1 MNVFNL
7 LKFLSSFPHRVCPGL
22 LYPSLFILLR
32 TNLLVRENPNVIIL
46 MELRRLSSNH
56 RLICPS
62 PAPGGP
68 DKQILVHVDTDF
80 LGLSSSILHSPPR
93 PNILIAT
100 VSFLRCGG
108 HCHHHL
114 RLDFPTG
121 NLDDDSFQFT
131 HSPHLQVQWLSLN
144 SDSCFPETGL
154 RCVALAVLEL
164 TRQTRLALKLE
175 ICLPLPPK
183 CWD

>member
-1 MNVFNL
+1 VLKAWGSISRARRILEDNGMNVFNL

-68 DKQILVHVDTDF
+68 DK
-80 LGLSSSILHSPPR
+80 
-93 PNILIAT
+93 
-100 VSFLRCGG
+100 
-108 HCHHHL
+108 
-114 RLDFPTG
+114 
-121 NLDDDSFQFT
+121 
-131 HSPHLQVQWLSLN
+131 
-144 SDSCFPETGL
+144 
-154 RCVALAVLEL
+154 
-164 TRQTRLALKLE
+164 
-175 ICLPLPPK
+175 
-183 CWD
+183 